1 VKDEKRG
8 SIIDRKTGDG
18 ILDELVKGG
27 VSVLGTRSSVAI
39 AVQRRRAA
47 SENVPDDDG
56 WVWVVSLWWKGVSA
70 SWDVRMGILV
80 QRIRKQKVVR
90 AAERG
95 ELNNVRTRTQQSD
108 AQRLGRPE
116 TLPSFNSTTAR

>member
-1 VKDEKRG
+1 MKDEKRG